1 MEVGIVGVVDPHRT
15 MRRVG
20 RTPPLFPALMHP
32 TLLPRPFHHDGWV
45 YEERID
51 GYRMVAVKANG
62 AVQLISRQGC
72 DHTKRFRE
80 LVKGL
85 GGLKPKTFVLD
96 GEVAVF
102 DKDLISRFEWLG
114 GCPDDE
120 PATLPVYIVFDIL
133 QLNGIDLRPRPLKEC
148 RRLLERLV
156 RNHSMVFRHAG
167 CQTTASRRGK
177 KPSHAATRGSWRRIR
192 SPPTWRGVHSGGSK

>member
-1 MEVGIVGVVDPHRT
+1 MEVGIVGAVDPHRT

-45 YEERID
+45 YEEKID

-102 DKDLISRFEWLG
+102 DKDLISCFEWLR
-114 GCPDDE
+114 GCP
-120 PATLPVYIVFDIL
+120 TM
-133 QLNGIDLRPRPLKEC
+133 NRPHSRSISSLTFSSSTGLIFGRGPS
-148 RRLLERLV
+148 
-156 RNHSMVFRHAG
+156 RN
-167 CQTTASRRGK
+167 
-177 KPSHAATRGSWRRIR
+177 AADC
-192 SPPTWRGVHSGGSK
+192 